1 MRVQGYLVGGL
12 SNWQNRTKT
21 LGWHVSSNLIL
32 TTMIGNAYHFSHF
45 IKKKEETL
53 FKISRLIKGRTTVK
67 IQTPWSSKRVRP
79 TATLTPIMK
88 GKLQAE
94 WGSPRN
100 HRATCEWRPV
110 EQSKGFSDLSA
121 LICGF
126 SCFAG
131 DVSNENPFHYI
142 LSIHLSPNIT

>member
-1 MRVQGYLVGGL
+1 MAEPQLKSKPRGVQ
-12 SNWQNRTKT
+12 R
-21 LGWHVSSNLIL
+21 
-32 TTMIGNAYHFSHF
+32 AC
-45 IKKKEETL
+45 
-53 FKISRLIKGRTTVK
+53 
-67 IQTPWSSKRVRP
+67 P
-79 TATLTPIMK
+79 TAPLTPIIK

-94 WGSPRN
+94 RGLPRN
-100 HRATCEWRPV
+100 HRAACEWKPV

-131 DVSNENPFHYI
+131 DVTNENPFHYI